1 MSSENGVTASVVT
14 PFWLWAMGAR
24 RALACVEPRLRAR
37 VIPFA
42 ALLWRRT
49 RERHAAS
56 VRPPQR
62 AAHGTPGPA
71 AAYIRV
77 GAGPRSGP
85 SSARIAPHGVA
96 PRRPRRDSIPRCDV
110 VARRMGSGTRAPRA
124 SGGSSRAGVWD
135 DEACLTRSGPVR
147 GAVRCAS
154 PQPREGRGS
163 AERPSVAGAPT
174 ARGVPTF
181 AATARPRRGSHAP
194 TGAVVHDPPSESNKA
209 PSTQPGAPRTTIRP
223 KSLTRPRRPCTRRPT
238 ASQRHR
244 RPRRAP

>member
-1 MSSENGVTASVVT
+1 
-14 PFWLWAMGAR
+14 MGAR
-24 RALACVEPRLRAR
+24 RARCAMTRGCRAR

-49 RERHAAS
+49 WERRAAS
-56 VRPPQR
+56 ARPPQR

-71 AAYIRV
+71 AACIRV
-77 GAGPRSGP
+77 GAGPRSGR
-85 SSARIAPHGVA
+85 SSARLAPHGVI
-96 PRRPRRDSIPRCDV
+96 PRSPRRDSIPRCDV
-110 VARRMGSGTRAPRA
+110 VAWRMGVVRAHHGRRGA
-124 SGGSSRAGVWD
+124 HRGRGVGRRGRV
-135 DEACLTRSGPVR
+135 THSGPVR

-163 AERPSVAGAPT
+163 AERPSVAGAPIR
-174 ARGVPTF
+174 RGVPMF

-194 TGAVVHDPPSESNKA
+194 TGAVALTALAESNKA

-223 KSLTRPRRPCTRRPT
+223 KSLTRPPRPCTRWPK
-238 ASQRHR
+238 ASPRHR